1 MMRPM
6 CQVSLSWDQQ
16 DMDSSWSYIFVPA
29 NEAGRLSIT
38 NHLEEFNGSKIPGGV
53 CLDRTMDDF
62 FCSVLQKHESAV
74 AALFEDRIQKVEVI
88 QTESRWPQVT
98 LLWDAP
104 VCAFLP
110 GRDPQC

>member
-6 CQVSLSWDQQ
+6 CQVSLSWNQQ
-16 DMDSSWSYIFVPA
+16 DMDPSWSQIFVPA
-29 NEAGRLSIT
+29 NEAGRLSIA

-62 FCSVLQKHESAV
+62 CFVLQKHESAV
-74 AALFEDRIQKVEVI
+74 ATLFEDKFRGVEV
-88 QTESRWPQVT
+88 TETASRWPQVT